1 MVSVDVKHHVYL
13 RVLGPALNGTSS
25 QIIPAVHTHNAVLMT
40 CLSGWGEFSQVC
52 IIAVVAF
59 VSYISCK
66 ILLPF
71 RVFLF
76 FIFVSHLCVRA
87 RARVSACVCGCAR
100 ACVRAWVRACV
111 RMGVYARVCVCVCV
125 CVCATAI
132 LQSAANVNLAIFKYG
147 SKILLSTCCDR
158 NTSYFTICW

>member
-87 RARVSACVCGCAR
+87 RARVCVCG
-100 ACVRAWVRACV
+100 
-111 RMGVYARVCVCVCV
+111 
-125 CVCATAI
+125 
-132 LQSAANVNLAIFKYG
+132 
-147 SKILLSTCCDR
+147 
-158 NTSYFTICW
+158 